1 VRGPRSEARRK
12 LRTIESFNAHFS
24 FAWPAPKKV
33 TCTLRNVRSGELV
46 MEENSLP
53 KGESPN
59 EIPMPDAASA
69 FVYITFLPSPFGPA
83 MRLGFVL
90 GREITI
96 PSMDG
101 PMAPITV

>member
-1 VRGPRSEARRK
+1 MARSQEGDLHPRVR
-12 LRTIESFNAHFS
+12 I
-24 FAWPAPKKV
+24 
-33 TCTLRNVRSGELV
+33 VRSGELV
-46 MEENSLP
+46 VEENSLP

-59 EIPMPDAASA
+59 GIPMPDAALAGPAGAAGA
-69 FVYITFLPSPFGPA
+69 FVYVTFLPSPFGPA
-83 MRLGFVL
+83 MRLGFVA